1 MQRHESEF
9 IQWLRL
15 SVPRKLLVKIKEFNI
30 DTYLINM
37 DSAPHRMAHMQAE
50 LDRLGISFIR
60 QVGVVGAELEQP
72 HPDFS
77 AWSYKYLHGR
87 LWSPRE
93 LGCYLS
99 HLECLKKFI
108 KSDADYA
115 LILEDDVTLQD
126 ELESLISAALVHR
139 RDWNMLRLSSV
150 NHGKWWAVRC
160 LNGDYNLSICL
171 TREKGAGGYL
181 VDRHAA
187 EQMIKHLLPMRLAW
201 DIAFDLEWFLGFKTL
216 GIFPMPISQQSNF
229 QTQIQQDLGQIK
241 IKGILKYIT
250 VIPFRTVIEISR
262 LGYRVMRLLKLKL
275 I

>member
-1 MQRHESEF
+1 M
-9 IQWLRL
+9 
-15 SVPRKLLVKIKEFNI
+15 LVRIKEFKI

-60 QVGVVGAELEQP
+60 QAGVVGAELEQP

-99 HLECLKKFI
+99 HLECLKKFLN
-108 KSDADYA
+108 SDADYA
-115 LILEDDVTLQD
+115 LILEDDVTLHD
-126 ELESLISAALVHR
+126 ELENLLSAALEHR
-139 RDWNMLRLSSV
+139 RDWNMLRLCSV
-150 NHGKWWAVRC
+150 NHGKWWPVRK
-160 LNGDYNLSICL
+160 LFKEFNLSICL

-187 EQMIKHLLPMRLAW
+187 AQMLKHMLPMRLAW
-201 DIAFDLEWFLGFKTL
+201 DITFDLEWFLGFKTMGL
-216 GIFPMPISQQSNF
+216 SPLPISQPSLF
-229 QTQIQQDLGQIK
+229 ETQIQQDLYQIK
-241 IKGILKYIT
+241 IKGLVKYIT
-250 VIPFRTVIEISR
+250 VIPFRTMLEISR
-262 LGYRVMRLLKLKL
+262 LIYRLLRLLKLK
-275 I
+275 IT